1 MKNTSS
7 SPGATTRPNVSRS
20 PRLRPARVSER
31 STLAQVRLSVRAVIV
46 SAAAGL
52 CAASPTSANSY
63 YSTTTLTI
71 SNLLVES
78 NNDNLYPAYVGT
90 VEVYFTQAITWSS
103 MTSCSTAAVFIRSGD
118 SPLIT
123 AAEVAY
129 TTGQPVKLYVDDSQQ
144 LAGVRYLR
152 AMQH

>member
-1 MKNTSS
+1 
-7 SPGATTRPNVSRS
+7 
-20 PRLRPARVSER
+20 
-31 STLAQVRLSVRAVIV
+31 
-46 SAAAGL
+46 
-52 CAASPTSANSY
+52 
-63 YSTTTLTI
+63 
-71 SNLLVES
+71 
-78 NNDNLYPAYVGT
+78 
-90 VEVYFTQAITWSS
+90 
-103 MTSCSTAAVFIRSGD
+103 VFIRSGD